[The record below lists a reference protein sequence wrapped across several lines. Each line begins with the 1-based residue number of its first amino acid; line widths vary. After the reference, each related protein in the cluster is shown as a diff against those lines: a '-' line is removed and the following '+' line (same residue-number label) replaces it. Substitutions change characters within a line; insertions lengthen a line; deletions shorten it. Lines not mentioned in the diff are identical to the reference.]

1 MKTSYLA
8 MVPVLLVSSL
18 AVQQQLPGKDVLVR
32 NSEAVNAAF
41 GLSCDDKKS
50 WQSVELKAGGSQ
62 RFTCDSQDAKMWI
75 HINTDIADA
84 PHRECE
90 IRLDDK
96 KRYEIFFDGDQKK
109 WDLRQM

>member
-8 MVPVLLVSSL
+8 IVPVLLVSSL
-18 AVQQQLPGKDVLVR
+18 AVQQQVPGKDVLVR
-32 NSEAVNAAF
+32 NSETVNAAF

-50 WQSVELKAGGSQ
+50 WRPVELKAGDSQ
-62 RFTCDSQDAKMWI
+62 LFKCDSGDAKMWI

-90 IRLDDK
+90 IRLEDK